1 MRADIVVGA
10 RFPDYELMA
19 HMEQRVKLS
28 TLQGNDPMI
37 VVLTR
42 GNF

>member
-1 MRADIVVGA
+1 MRADIVPGA
-10 RFPDYELMA
+10 RFPDYELA
-19 HMEQRVKLS
+19 DQAGQPRRLA
-28 TLQGNDPMI
+28 TLQGNDPMV

>member
-1 MRADIVVGA
+1 MRADIVVGGT
-10 RFPDYELMA
+10 FPDYELLDNTSTP
-19 HMEQRVKLS
+19 RRLS
-28 TLQGNDPMI
+28 TLQGRDPMV